1 LQEARRAEW
10 RKQSEVFFS
19 LRCFSKRRN
28 PIAVALRLAKSTLE
42 NKRLEEMNHNKA
54 VDDLCPLVN
63 LFENKA
69 MNDSE
74 DQIYLDIEKER
85 FEFEVLRDKH
95 DFQELLNFYFERKM
109 ICEDTQREKWTEYYH
124 AHN

>member
-1 LQEARRAEW
+1 
-10 RKQSEVFFS
+10 
-19 LRCFSKRRN
+19 
-28 PIAVALRLAKSTLE
+28 
-42 NKRLEEMNHNKA
+42 MNHNKA